1 MVVPRVH
8 AVAIGWAVLLITAA
22 MDVLV
27 LIKGVPSNVD
37 STITGVIL
45 GVWHAA
51 SGVVVSFYY
60 GSSSES
66 TRKTEL
72 LAAATPAAKDPNV
85 ADKAGES

>member
-1 MVVPRVH
+1 MLPRVH
-8 AVAIGWAVLLITAA
+8 AVAIGWAVLLVTAG

-60 GSSSES
+60 GSSSDS

-72 LAAATPAAKDPNV
+72 LAAATPARDPNV
-85 ADKAGES
+85 AEKADKS

>member
-1 MVVPRVH
+1 MLPRVH
-8 AVAIGWAVLLITAA
+8 AVAIGWAVLLVTAG

-60 GSSSES
+60 GSSSDS

-72 LAAATPAAKDPNV
+72 LAAATPARDPNV
-85 ADKAGES
+85 AETADKL